1 MDATLNNKVALAILD
16 TGATKNVMDPKEAKQ
31 LGLRITRR
39 SDTEINII
47 SAKPMRNIRW
57 AWDVKT
63 RV

>member
-1 MDATLNNKVALAILD
+1 
-16 TGATKNVMDPKEAKQ
+16 MDPKEAKQ